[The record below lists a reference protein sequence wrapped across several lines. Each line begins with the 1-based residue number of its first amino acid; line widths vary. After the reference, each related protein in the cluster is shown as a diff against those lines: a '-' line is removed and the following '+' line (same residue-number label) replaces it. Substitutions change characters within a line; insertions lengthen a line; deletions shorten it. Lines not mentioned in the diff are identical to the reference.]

1 MQQIEAQEEREQ
13 EREQEL
19 IRRILRGESDLY
31 AQLVDRYARMI
42 QTLVARIIDRPEE
55 AEEVAQD
62 VFVKAFRQLDSFG
75 GRSSF
80 QTWIY
85 RIACNT
91 ALSYAR
97 RTRHRKTLSGVDER
111 RLGLLP
117 DEEVERLEEW
127 VAHERRLEALT
138 RALARLEAEERAL
151 VTLFYYEERPVS
163 ECAAITGLT
172 ENNIKVRLHRIRKKL
187 YLLVMDESDG
197 RNETNGRNA
206 AQ

>member
-1 MQQIEAQEEREQ
+1 MQQIEAQEERER
-13 EREQEL
+13 EREL
-19 IRRILRGESDLY
+19 IRRILHGESDRY
-31 AQLVDRYARMI
+31 AELVDRYARMI

-55 AEEVAQD
+55 AEEVTQD
-62 VFVKAFRQLDSFG
+62 VFVKAFRQLGSFS

-91 ALSYAR
+91 ALSHAR
-97 RTRHRKTLSGVDER
+97 RTRRRNTLTGIDER

-127 VAHERRLEALT
+127 VAHERQLEALT
-138 RALARLEAEERAL
+138 RAVARLEADERAL
-151 VTLFYYEERPVS
+151 ITLFYYEERSVN
-163 ECAAITGLT
+163 ECAAILGLQ
-172 ENNIKVRLHRIRKKL
+172 ENNVKVRLHRIRKKL
-187 YLLVMDESDG
+187 YLLVMEETDG
-197 RNETNGRNA
+197 RDETNGRNA

>member
-1 MQQIEAQEEREQ
+1 MQQIEAQE

-42 QTLVARIIDRPEE
+42 QMLVARIIDRPEE

-91 ALSYAR
+91 ALSHAR

-172 ENNIKVRLHRIRKKL
+172 ENNVKVRLHRIRKKL

>member
-1 MQQIEAQEEREQ
+1 MQQIEAQE

-19 IRRILRGESDLY
+19 IRRILRGESDRY
-31 AQLVDRYARMI
+31 AELVDRYARMI

-55 AEEVAQD
+55 AEEVTQD
-62 VFVKAFRQLDSFG
+62 VFVKAFRQLGTFS

-91 ALSYAR
+91 ALSHAR
-97 RTRHRKTLSGVDER
+97 RTRRRNTLTGIDER

-127 VAHERRLEALT
+127 VAHERQLEALT
-138 RALARLEAEERAL
+138 RAVARLEADERAL
-151 VTLFYYEERPVS
+151 ITLFYYEERSVN
-163 ECAAITGLT
+163 ECAAILGLQ
-172 ENNIKVRLHRIRKKL
+172 ENNVKVRLHRIRKKL
-187 YLLVMDESDG
+187 YLLVMEETDG
-197 RNETNGRNA
+197 RDETHG
-206 AQ
+206 

>member
-31 AQLVDRYARMI
+31 AQLVDHYARMI

-91 ALSYAR
+91 ALSHAR
-97 RTRHRKTLSGVDER
+97 RSRRRTTLTGVDER

-127 VAHERRLEALT
+127 AAHERRLEALT

-172 ENNIKVRLHRIRKKL
+172 ENNVKVRLHRIRKKL
-187 YLLVMDESDG
+187 YLLVMDETDG